1 MRQAIRSMIECIDP
15 IDSMEAD
22 HISDTLRWID
32 TGAELFRLAKP
43 ATPPRH
49 LISYFVLVDAEHV
62 LLVDHINAQL
72 WLPTGGHVDP
82 NENPNETVE
91 REAFEELGIE
101 AKFLYASPIFLTV
114 TETVGLTA
122 GHTDV
127 SLWYAL
133 KGARNEELT
142 FDGSEFREARWFH
155 RNQVPYERS
164 DPHMKR
170 FLSKLDLQAATAP
183 SC

>member
-1 MRQAIRSMIECIDP
+1 MRQKIRAEIAKIDP
-15 IDSMEAD
+15 FDDLENT

-32 TGAELFRLAKP
+32 TGADLFRTAKP

-49 LISYFVLVDAEHV
+49 LISYFVLMDGDHV

-82 NENPNETVE
+82 DENPRETVK

-101 AKFLYASPIFLTV
+101 AEFVFSSPIFLTV

-127 SLWYAL
+127 SLWYVL
-133 KGARNEELT
+133 KGDLNKKLD
-142 FDGSEFREARWFH
+142 FDGSEFQEIRWFQRDH
-155 RNQVPYERS
+155 VPFDHT
-164 DPHMKR
+164 DPHMER
-170 FLSKLDLQAATAP
+170 FLSKLD
-183 SC
+183 SY

>member
-1 MRQAIRSMIECIDP
+1 M
-15 IDSMEAD
+15 IDSGAD
-22 HISDTLRWID
+22 
-32 TGAELFRLAKP
+32 LFRTAKP

-49 LISYFVLVDAEHV
+49 LISYFVLIDGDYV

-82 NENPNETVE
+82 NENPRETVK
-91 REAFEELGIE
+91 RVIFEEFGIK
-101 AKFLYASPIFLTV
+101 ARFLYSSPIFLTV

-133 KGARNEELT
+133 QGDRTEQLD
-142 FDGSEFREARWFH
+142 FDRSEFRENQWFH
-155 RNQVPYERS
+155 RNHVPFERS
-164 DPHMKR
+164 DPHMER
-170 FLSKLDLQAATAP
+170 FLSKLDLQ
-183 SC
+183 